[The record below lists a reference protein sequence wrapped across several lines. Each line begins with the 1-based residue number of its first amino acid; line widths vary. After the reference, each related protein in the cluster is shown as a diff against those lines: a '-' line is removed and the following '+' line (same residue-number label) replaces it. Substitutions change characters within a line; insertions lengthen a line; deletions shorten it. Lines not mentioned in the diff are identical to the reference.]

1 MKKLLSICLAVLLSF
16 SLIVPSY
23 AKDIS
28 SPNSLIT
35 VTENGFEFN
44 SLAIGELSDT
54 ELKAIILE
62 LGLSNEQAD
71 ELIALKNATPQ
82 SGNARASIFPS
93 NPSIGDT
100 FMQVVYVSIEDT
112 YTVLDVYSSLVSS
125 GVPAAYATLAAA
137 AVFAFTSDFSNPG
150 SAGIEVTIEYY
161 YGYDN
166 DGEIRW
172 NYRRVWCEFY
182 ALPLSLN

>member
-1 MKKLLSICLAVLLSF
+1 MLLSF
-16 SLIVPSY
+16 SLIIPSH
-23 AKDIS
+23 ASDVAS
-28 SPNSLIT
+28 SSNSLIT
-35 VTENGFEFN
+35 ITANGFEFN
-44 SLAIGELSDT
+44 SHAVGELNDT

-62 LGLSNEQAD
+62 LGLSNNQAD
-71 ELIALKNATPQ
+71 ELIALKNATLQ
-82 SGNARASIFPS
+82 SKNTRAGIFPN

-100 FMQVVYVSIEDT
+100 FTQTVYISIEDT
-112 YTVLDVYSSLVSS
+112 YTVLDVYSSLVGS

-137 AVFAFTSDFSNPG
+137 AVFAFASDFSNPG

-172 NYRRVWCEFY
+172 NYRRVWCDFY
-182 ALPLSLN
+182 A